1 VALDVVNSHFGFPQ
15 NLLWHFSWERT
26 TIYVLD
32 QQTALLAPGCETNA
46 SLLPRSFPDLHYDD
60 SEIEPVA
67 NQLSQIQADPGV
79 IEISVIEGDGVCNL
93 DG

>member
-1 VALDVVNSHFGFPQ
+1 
-15 NLLWHFSWERT
+15 
-26 TIYVLD
+26 VLD

-46 SLLPRSFPDLHYDD
+46 SLLPRSFLDSHYDD
-60 SEIEPVA
+60 SKIEPVA
-67 NQLSQIQADPGV
+67 NQRSQIQADTGA